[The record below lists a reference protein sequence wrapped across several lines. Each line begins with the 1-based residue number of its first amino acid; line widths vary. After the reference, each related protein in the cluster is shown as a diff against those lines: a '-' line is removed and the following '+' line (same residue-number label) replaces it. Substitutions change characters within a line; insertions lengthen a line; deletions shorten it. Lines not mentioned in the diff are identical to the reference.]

1 MSTIYYG
8 INEIERIDVTAIA
21 AEKCMIDTT
30 LVIPIC
36 DPVRAALFT
45 DPYIGVL
52 KSIFIVSDG
61 IEVIYDHQTEVD
73 IQNFV

>member
-36 DPVRAALFT
+36 DPVRAEIFG

-52 KSIFIVSDG
+52 KKIFIVSDET
-61 IEVIYDHQTEVD
+61 EVIYDHQTEVD